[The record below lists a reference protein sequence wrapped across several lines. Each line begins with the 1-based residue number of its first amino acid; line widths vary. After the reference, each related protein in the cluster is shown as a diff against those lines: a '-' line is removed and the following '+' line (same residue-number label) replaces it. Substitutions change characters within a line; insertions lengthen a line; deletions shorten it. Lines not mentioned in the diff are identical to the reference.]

1 MNKKSTCVILHLHY
15 VDLLEYFES
24 YLNNINEDYDLYITL
39 TEGTYGE
46 GLIEKVNS
54 KFKNVKIYTLEN
66 RGMDVAPF
74 LYVLRKISMEG
85 LKYDCIIKLHSKKS
99 LAHSQELGERW
110 RDSLVSALL
119 CKESVYNWNLNMI
132 KTHPT
137 IRMVGANSWIIGQG
151 YSGYEQDYISS
162 EVPKDYS
169 YSFVA
174 GTMFMVDF
182 NLIMDW
188 FIQEDIF
195 NKFYDEFPSGYI
207 TDLSIAHQ
215 LERFFGCLVTLK
227 GFSILRV

>member
-1 MNKKSTCVILHLHY
+1 
-15 VDLLEYFES
+15 
-24 YLNNINEDYDLYITL
+24 LYITL
-39 TEGTYGE
+39 TEGTYDE
-46 GLIEKVNS
+46 SVIESINS
-54 KFKNVKIYTLEN
+54 KFKNVEVYTLEN

-74 LYVLRKISMEG
+74 FYVLNQINKKG
-85 LKYDCIIKLHSKKS
+85 LKYDCIVKLHSKKS
-99 LAHSQELGERW
+99 LAHSQELGDRW

-119 CKESVYNWNLNMI
+119 CKESVYNWNMSMI

-137 IRMVGANSWIIGQG
+137 IRMVGANAWIIGQG
-151 YSGYEQDYISS
+151 YGAWEQDYISS
-162 EVPKDYS
+162 EVPNDYS

-195 NKFYDEFPSGYI
+195 NKFYDKFPSGYI